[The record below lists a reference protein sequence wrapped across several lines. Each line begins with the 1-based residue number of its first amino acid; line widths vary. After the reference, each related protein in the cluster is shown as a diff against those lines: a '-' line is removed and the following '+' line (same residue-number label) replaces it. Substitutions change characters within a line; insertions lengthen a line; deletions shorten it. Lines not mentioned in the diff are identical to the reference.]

1 MSMTNGVDDNSST
14 GSGQSSS
21 IGSAIMSSPKLKP
34 TPKHPAVVDE
44 RSNLLAQIRLGT
56 HKEKLRKVKEKEKE
70 QSDKSTPGGNFDVHS
85 IMNRAFEMR
94 RKVIEESEEEDGS
107 SDDEW
112 D

>member
-34 TPKHPAVVDE
+34 TPKQPAVVDE

-56 HKEKLRKVKEKEKE
+56 RKYFILVTVGSVGGHCWQSISFFCKTKEVVFL
-70 QSDKSTPGGNFDVHS
+70 F
-85 IMNRAFEMR
+85 
-94 RKVIEESEEEDGS
+94 
-107 SDDEW
+107 
-112 D
+112 